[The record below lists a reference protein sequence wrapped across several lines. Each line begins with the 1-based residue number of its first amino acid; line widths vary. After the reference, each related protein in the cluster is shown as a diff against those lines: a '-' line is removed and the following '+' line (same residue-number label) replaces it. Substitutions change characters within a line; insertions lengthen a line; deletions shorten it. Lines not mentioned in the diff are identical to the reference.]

1 MLTLDDDS
9 LLPAFEQAEASDPSA
24 RKVIDDTR
32 AIYGSRKLGLPKDA
46 LWGQLVLC
54 DFGEARIGPG
64 PHRGLIQPDLYHA
77 PEVLFEMGW
86 DSSADIWSVGVMV
99 GLFSPGRFD
108 FTSPF
113 FHYSVFFTSSSQFP
127 PALHLSNVFI
137 RARVESDPR
146 LGQWKNARGVGVPP
160 PEVMSLE
167 RAETVL
173 EGEEKERFL
182 SFVRSMLKWVPEERR
197 SAEELLRDPWL
208 EDSLLRR

>member
-86 DSSADIWSVGVMV
+86 DSSADIWSVGVM
-99 GLFSPGRFD
+99 
-108 FTSPF
+108 
-113 FHYSVFFTSSSQFP
+113 
-127 PALHLSNVFI
+127 
-137 RARVESDPR
+137 
-146 LGQWKNARGVGVPP
+146 WKNARGVGVPP